1 MILKWFNVFEA
12 QKNYGT
18 VISNVHIE
26 LHVSVFTN
34 LLVYTVRYSLGW
46 RPLIKVAP
54 PNTFCSFILKE
65 YQIFK
70 TAQLQ
75 TIMLELIKYCEFVI
89 VIYVKLNEGTTC
101 SEACDQ

>member
-1 MILKWFNVFEA
+1 MAPSF
-12 QKNYGT
+12 QMYT
-18 VISNVHIE
+18 YYIE
-26 LHVSVFTN
+26 QE
-34 LLVYTVRYSLGW
+34 YTVRYSWWW

-75 TIMLELIKYCEFVI
+75 TIMLELIKDCEFVI

-101 SEACDQ
+101 SEGYMRPVVDLRFKFDISLI